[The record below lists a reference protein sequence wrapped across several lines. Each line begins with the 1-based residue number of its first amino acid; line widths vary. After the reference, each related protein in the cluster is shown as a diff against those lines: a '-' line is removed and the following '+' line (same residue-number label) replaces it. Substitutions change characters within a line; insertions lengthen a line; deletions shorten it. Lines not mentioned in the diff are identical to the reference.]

1 MSASTYT
8 IENIQ
13 KALYGGV
20 VFPLPSGYY
29 LGLHSASPTGSG
41 TVGELSG
48 NGYVRKVFT
57 ATVGVSPAFESSN
70 VGNIL
75 FTADGGDWV
84 EATYF
89 SVWDAESGGNMLDYS
104 AIGVPFTLL
113 DTKNIIVNPGGL
125 TMNQS

>member
-20 VFPLPSGYY
+20 AFPLPSGYY
-29 LGLHSASPTGSG
+29 LGLHSGDPTPS
-41 TVGELSG
+41 VGANELSG
-48 NGYVRKVFT
+48 NGYVRQVFT
-57 ATVGVSPAFESSN
+57 AVVGSAPAYESSN
-70 VGNIL
+70 TENIL

-89 SVWDAESGGNMLDYS
+89 SVWDTLSGGNMLDFS
-104 AIGVPFTLL
+104 SIGSPVTLL
-113 DTKNIIVNPGGL
+113 DTKSFIVNPGDL
-125 TMNQS
+125 TMNQV